1 MAQFQRFQLANGGV
15 VDIEVDDRETF
26 QGADAVGAGIGTKLV
41 ESTKHLR
48 DVLSA
53 IPAMASEMHDAIIED
68 LASANEVCIEFGF
81 KFGAD
86 MSLIVAKSTAEAN
99 FKISIKW

>member
-1 MAQFQRFQLANGGV
+1 MVQYQRFQLANGGV
-15 VDIEVDDRETF
+15 VDIEVANQEVF
-26 QGADAVGAGIGTKLV
+26 QGADAVGVGIGTKLV
-41 ESTKHLR
+41 ESTKNLS
-48 DVLSA
+48 DVLKA
-53 IPAMASEMHDAIIED
+53 IPAMASEMHDAIVDD